1 MVLEIV
7 HYESKFKIKQSKTM
21 EIQYGG
27 PKCKIDLMW
36 MKLDTGNFL
45 KRLIAISTPLKTRN
59 YRISRKS
66 NVRVN

>member
-1 MVLEIV
+1 
-7 HYESKFKIKQSKTM
+7 M

-45 KRLIAISTPLKTRN
+45 KRLITISTPLKTRN